1 MLFAIVVG
9 SQLKMRTI
17 AAQNVNRK
25 LVITKQKLI
34 RHICHANDIN
44 GQVLD
49 QLCVEYVRSLCE
61 IKMDKTLLAAEYN
74 NRN

>member
-1 MLFAIVVG
+1 MLFAIVAG

-34 RHICHANDIN
+34 RHICHANDLT

-49 QLCVEYVRSLCE
+49 QLCVECVRLLCE

-74 NRN
+74 NSN